1 MLQSFLT
8 PSGLSVAMVIVV
20 GILGLWGF
28 KYFEPRKPPETLQE
42 AEARRKAD
50 KEWFQEQW
58 DLAIL
63 ENTAK
68 REAEIHRACVAEFV
82 LREEYRRDAD
92 ALQASMHIVQTQL
105 VQHSADIA
113 HMQADIK
120 RTAEASEKT
129 NQLLQDMGKVIS
141 SIDGSWREWKQQHGP
156 LNGGT

>member
-8 PSGLSVAMVIVV
+8 PSGLSVTVVIVAAL
-20 GILGLWGF
+20 LGLWGF
-28 KYFEPRKPPETLQE
+28 KYFEPRKPPETLAE

-58 DLAIL
+58 NIAIL
-63 ENTAK
+63 DNASK
-68 REAEIHRACVAEFV
+68 REAEIRKACVAEFV

-92 ALQASMHIVQTQL
+92 ALQTSIRAVQTQL
-105 VQHSADIA
+105 AQHSSDIA

-120 RTAEASEKT
+120 RTAEASERT
-129 NQLLQDMGKVIS
+129 NQLLQDLGKVIS